1 MARTPGAAPMRG
13 VMPNSR
19 SRNVG
24 GTYAVILGGLVLIVV
39 TLTGGLCW
47 YNSTKTA
54 ELAIVASDRLIDE
67 IGDKVLERVQLLYDP
82 MIAIVALAARVPD
95 ITAMTHGD
103 DPPATAFLMR
113 GLKAYPQIF
122 SLYVGYANGD
132 FFMVSHVA
140 GPQNAAARATLQA
153 PDGTAFA
160 NERIALGDDGV
171 RHSRWVF
178 LDDDGVEIGRSDG
191 TAEFD
196 PRQRPWYQAAIEG
209 DGSVKRTRPY
219 MFASSQQVGV
229 TLSSAIQ
236 GRAPGVFGAD
246 LAIGELARFLGAQA
260 VTASSRVF
268 VFNGDGTIVAY
279 PEAAA
284 APKAADGTSITPG
297 TPIAKI
303 GDPVLSGLF
312 EHFRAN
318 GATAAGPGGTISY
331 DAGDREYLA
340 RITPIPERYG
350 QNEFLAVTVPVDE
363 IVAPIAAI
371 RTQTLVYS
379 SLFLVLTLPLYCT
392 LLVAWIDRRL
402 ARAEQVPRYVYD
414 EDEE

>member
-1 MARTPGAAPMRG
+1 MQNTRSRKIARTYAA
-13 VMPNSR
+13 
-19 SRNVG
+19 
-24 GTYAVILGGLVLIVV
+24 ILGGLVLIVAS
-39 TLTGGLCW
+39 LTGGLVW

-54 ELAIVASDRLIDE
+54 ELAIVAADRLIVE

-103 DPPATAFLMR
+103 TPAATGFLMR
-113 GLKAYPQIF
+113 GLKVYPQIF

-140 GPQNAAARATLQA
+140 GPQNATVRAALHA
-153 PDGTAFA
+153 PDGAVFA
-160 NERIALGDDGV
+160 NERIELGSDGV
-171 RHSRWVF
+171 RHLRWIF
-178 LDDDGVEIGRSDG
+178 LDDDGAELGRSED
-191 TAEFD
+191 AADFD
-196 PRQRPWYQAAIEG
+196 PRQRPWYQSAVGG
-209 DGSVKRTRPY
+209 DGAVKRTRPY
-219 MFASSQQVGV
+219 LFASSQQIGV

-236 GRAPGVFGAD
+236 GPAPGVFGAD
-246 LAIGELARFLGAQA
+246 LAIGELARFLGAQ
-260 VTASSRVF
+260 TITPSSRVF
-268 VFNGDGTIVAY
+268 VFNGDGAIVAY
-279 PEAAA
+279 PEGSGAT
-284 APKAADGTSITPG
+284 KAADGTPITPG
-297 TPIAKI
+297 TAIAAT

-318 GATAAGPGGTISY
+318 GATSGGNISY
-331 DAGDREYLA
+331 EATDRQYIA
-340 RITPIPERYG
+340 RITSIPERYG

-363 IVAPIAAI
+363 IVAPITEI

-402 ARAEQVPRYVYD
+402 ARPETSLPIVD
-414 EDEE
+414 DEE